1 MAGPPVHFYLL
12 GCIFLVSLQHA
23 RWWFALRFIIFKAL
37 MLFRTKGDSFPML
50 ELSKWTEVG
59 LVFQWLAGST
69 LDIQSLEPNPQSGA
83 KPPVRLVV

>member
-1 MAGPPVHFYLL
+1 
-12 GCIFLVSLQHA
+12 
-23 RWWFALRFIIFKAL
+23 
-37 MLFRTKGDSFPML
+37 ML

-59 LVFQWLAGST
+59 LVFHRLASST